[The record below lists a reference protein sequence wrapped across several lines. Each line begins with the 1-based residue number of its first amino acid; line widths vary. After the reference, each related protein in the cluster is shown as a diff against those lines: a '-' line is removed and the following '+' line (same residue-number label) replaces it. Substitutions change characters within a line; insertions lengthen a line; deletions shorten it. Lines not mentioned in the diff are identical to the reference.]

1 MKKREMKLLQQRV
14 DGYVKDLNASINI
27 AVNKFFI
34 QMSEVLEENIKEN
47 SLILPCT
54 VSFPELV
61 AIVEKTFSKEEPF
74 TTNLNSRTNR
84 IPLIRQLTY
93 HIGASMGHS
102 YNHMYVSLNE
112 IYNKKVVKNHATIDH
127 SVKKINDL
135 MSINDPKCM
144 TIRLQIMNAVIKYVE
159 ANERTV

>member
-1 MKKREMKLLQQRV
+1 MKKREMKLLKQRV

-27 AVNKFFI
+27 AVNKFFV
-34 QMSEVLEENIKEN
+34 QMSDVLEENIKEN

-61 AIVEKTFSKEEPF
+61 SIVEKTFSKEEPF
-74 TTNLNSRTNR
+74 STNLNSRTNR

-93 HIGASMGHS
+93 HIGAGMGHS
-102 YNHMYVSLNE
+102 YNHMYISLNE

-135 MSINDPKCM
+135 MSINDAKCM
-144 TIRLQIMNAVIKYVE
+144 TIRLQIMSAVIKYVE
-159 ANERTV
+159 ENERTV